1 MPAYTRQQLIET
13 IAGRLDAADLFYGH
27 GADNAYDEAAWLTI
41 HALGFS
47 PAEPMSEPEALVT
60 PAQLAAVEDLLARRI
75 KSRKPLA
82 YLLNSAWFYGLEF
95 YVDER
100 VIVPRSPI
108 AELICQEFSPWLA
121 AQPLRILD
129 LCTGSACI
137 AIACAHQFENAKVDA
152 TDLSGEALAVA
163 AINVA
168 KHKQY
173 DRVRL
178 IQADVFDGLPL
189 RQYDLIVSNPPY
201 VDAEAMAELPA
212 EYRAE
217 PELALAA
224 GHDGLGIVRRILRQA
239 ADYLHPDGVLVCEV
253 GDSEEALIAAYPQAP
268 FIWLEFEFGGHGVF
282 LLTARDLR
290 ACHEFF

>member
-1 MPAYTRQQLIET
+1 MSFYMRQQLLEHV
-13 IAGRLDAADLFYGH
+13 AERLDAAGLFYGH

-47 PAEPMSEPEALVT
+47 PAEPMPEPEASVT
-60 PAQLAAVEDLLARRI
+60 PPQLAAVEDLLARRI
-75 KSRKPLA
+75 QSRKPLA

-108 AELICQEFSPWLA
+108 AELIGQEFSPWLA
-121 AQPLRILD
+121 TQPRRILD

-137 AIACAHQFENAKVDA
+137 AIACAYQFDDARVDA
-152 TDLSGEALAVA
+152 TDLSGDALAVA

-168 KHKQY
+168 KHNLNN
-173 DRVRL
+173 RVTPIRV
-178 IQADVFDGLPL
+178 DVFDGLPL
-189 RQYDLIVSNPPY
+189 RRYDLIVSNPPY

-253 GDSEEALIAAYPQAP
+253 GDSEDALTAAYPTVP

-290 ACHEFF
+290 ACHGFF

>member
-1 MPAYTRQQLIET
+1 MPSYNRQQLLDYV
-13 IAGRLDAADLFYGH
+13 AGRLDAADLFYGH
-27 GADNAYDEAAWLTI
+27 GVDNAYDEAAWLTI
-41 HALGFS
+41 QALGFS
-47 PAEPMSEPEALVT
+47 PAEPLPEPDRPVTPEELALV
-60 PAQLAAVEDLLARRI
+60 EDILWRRI
-75 KSRKPLA
+75 QSRKPLA

-108 AELICQEFSPWLA
+108 AELIGHEFSPWLA
-121 AQPLRILD
+121 TQPRRILD

-137 AIACAHQFENAKVDA
+137 AIACAYQFENAEVDA
-152 TDLSGEALAVA
+152 TDLSDDALAVA

-168 KHKQY
+168 KHNLNE
-173 DRVRL
+173 RVTL
-178 IQADVFDGLPL
+178 IRSDVFDGLPA

-201 VDAEAMAELPA
+201 VDAGAMAELPA

-239 ADYLHPDGVLVCEV
+239 VDYLHPEGVLVCEV
-253 GDSEEALIAAYPQAP
+253 GDSEDALFAAYPTVP

-282 LLTARDLR
+282 LLTAHDLR
-290 ACHEFF
+290 ACRDLF